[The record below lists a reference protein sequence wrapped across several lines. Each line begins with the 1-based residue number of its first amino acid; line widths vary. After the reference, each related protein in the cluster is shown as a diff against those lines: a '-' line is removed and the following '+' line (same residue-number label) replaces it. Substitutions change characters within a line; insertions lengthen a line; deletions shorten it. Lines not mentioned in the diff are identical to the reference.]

1 MNSSGG
7 ESSGTSRPPEPR
19 NARRDSRGW
28 WILAVGLGIGF
39 VSLSLSESFNESVLS
54 EIHFAEDRPS
64 GGPPLYY
71 VRGDYVKGMFAL
83 VGLLV
88 ALIFS
93 VFTWNYSR
101 TYTHMM
107 QWMVILGFGPAVAE
121 AIYIDIQCE
130 QLLSIQATC
139 PWPTFDSYMRDP
151 ARSYVW
157 WIPMVIAGVYAVAGG
172 WWLRRLRHEQSQ
184 SEKLPRASQ

>member
-1 MNSSGG
+1 MNTSDSDT
-7 ESSGTSRPPEPR
+7 SGTSRPPEPR

-28 WILAVGLGIGF
+28 WILAVGLGIF
-39 VSLSLSESFNESVLS
+39 LVSLSLSESFNESILS
-54 EIHFAEDRPS
+54 DIHFAEDRPS

-107 QWMVILGFGPAVAE
+107 QWMVILGLGPAVAE

-130 QLLSIQATC
+130 QLLSIQAIC
-139 PWPTFDSYMRDP
+139 PWPTFESYMQDP
-151 ARSYVW
+151 MRSYVW
-157 WIPMVIAGVYAVAGG
+157 RIPMVIAGVYAVAGG
-172 WWLRRLRHEQSQ
+172 WWLRRLAKRNAQSND
-184 SEKLPRASQ
+184 SSRASQ